1 MPIAK
6 AISDKGT
13 MLYYSATGLATSFTK
28 LIGITAAPAA
38 GGAPSKIEITEL
50 DWVKKGYIGD
60 RPDTPDMEFSF
71 NYTEANFDLV
81 ETKCNGSDAFFL
93 LIYAD
98 GSGQKITGQGYT
110 WVDAVALGSAVAGK
124 LAIVASLIEHQTA
137 VQVTALK
144 TV

>member
-1 MPIAK
+1 MTAK

-13 MLYYSATGLATSFTK
+13 QLFYSATGAAASFTK
-28 LIGITAAPAA
+28 LIGITGAPAT
-38 GGAPSKIEITEL
+38 GGAPGKIEITEL
-50 DWVKKGYIGD
+50 DWIAKGYIGD
-60 RPDTPDMEFSF
+60 RLDTPDMEFSY
-71 NYTEANFDLV
+71 NYTEANFTSV
-81 ETKCNGSDAFFL
+81 ETKCNGADAFFL

-124 LAIVASLIEHQTA
+124 LAIVASEILHQTA

-144 TV
+144 SVA